1 MHLLTGWEGRTGQ
14 YWLKVTTYH
23 HFHANFIENVR
34 KDRCQFS
41 MNVKVREPTLNEL
54 ITYAGWTAFFG
65 PARVNPSDPKRVKA
79 PIHCQQ
85 KCVSGAVTSGAI
97 ITINKNNVHIKIN
110 TMYRV
115 LFQPERTR
123 TS

>member
-1 MHLLTGWEGRTGQ
+1 
-14 YWLKVTTYH
+14 
-23 HFHANFIENVR
+23 
-34 KDRCQFS
+34 
-41 MNVKVREPTLNEL
+41 MNVKVRESTLNEL
-54 ITYAGWTAFFG
+54 ITYAGWRAFFG
-65 PARVNPSDPKRVKA
+65 PARVNPSGPKRVKA

-97 ITINKNNVHIKIN
+97 ITINKNSVHIKIN